1 MLRKNKWIIEV
12 PIKKWIFEVAIK
24 KGIFKVV
31 KARGSTIANA
41 GNFVVE
47 Q

>member
-12 PIKKWIFEVAIK
+12 PRKKWIIEVALK
-24 KGIFKVV
+24 KGIFMVV

-41 GNFVVE
+41 LNFVVE